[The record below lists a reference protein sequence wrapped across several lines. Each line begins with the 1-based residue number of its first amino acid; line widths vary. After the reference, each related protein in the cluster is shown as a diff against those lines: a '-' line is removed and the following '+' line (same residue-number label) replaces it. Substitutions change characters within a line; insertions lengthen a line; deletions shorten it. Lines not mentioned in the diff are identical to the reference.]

1 MEVDGV
7 TPAESEPFEP
17 QDPEG
22 ESTAPDNPGAPHE
35 HDLEHADCRLRAD
48 VAAEWSWAAALA
60 GIPQIRSVV
69 VSTSVPL
76 EHARVTA
83 RAWDGDVT
91 IAEAVLGEGA
101 LKAGETILGA
111 AVLRLHSG
119 YMATREE
126 RSGATVDVQL
136 VDMTREGEV
145 LAAHSVDVDIQPP
158 DIWWRAQGGP
168 GLAEAM
174 LAAFVRPNAPVVA
187 EIARQALDILRTES
201 GDAAFYAYQIPDSHE
216 RAEKVEET
224 ARAIA
229 QAIRNRG
236 IGYSEPPP
244 AWDYAE
250 TGQRIR
256 SHESVAA
263 PGLGTCLDTTVLVAA
278 CLEHVGLKPVLMLVE
293 GHIFCGYWRH
303 DEEWSEP
310 ITWDYATVANLVQ
323 GGRIGVLETTQLCVH
338 STLSLDDVFAIN
350 DRSYFRDVPARAF
363 RVMVDVAAARARR
376 VTPLPVLVSQA
387 NGDLQVVEYHA
398 GSDVPRVETV
408 SVADQDV
415 LAELSGRMRDEQP
428 ARLRKWKSELLS
440 LNATSPLLN
449 LPGNAYVQ
457 PLLIPPVGLGRLEDG
472 LHLDKEYEVRSGYAV
487 DELLRERGVR
497 NMLEAPDGDLLDRVE
512 SRVIFVQRV
521 KATRTERTAITPPVM
536 MSELRTLARRAK
548 DAKDERGMN
557 PLFLVLGLLRWGE
570 GAGGSV
576 LPEGASYDAPLVLVP
591 VRLTGGLR
599 GRPLVLALDSSS
611 HVTPNHALI
620 EWLRREHGL
629 SVPGLAEP
637 ALDKAGI
644 DVDGV
649 LDNVRQA
656 VARAGLSMQV
666 VPEAKLALLEVGA
679 FRMWKDLQ
687 DHGEEFMERP
697 LVRHLVATPTEQFV
711 DPAVDGA
718 RSSEDLDDVVLPVPA
733 DAAQAQAV
741 SWVRQ
746 GRTFVLQG
754 PPGTGKSQTIT
765 NMIAACVA
773 DGRRV
778 LFVAEKQTALSVV
791 RRRLDAVG
799 LGIHSLNLHQEG
811 SSRAAVR
818 EQLMASLRAKAES
831 DPAVMEAARRQ
842 RRNALYQLQQYPES
856 LHAMNQAGYS
866 AYSARDTLLIL
877 GDGPSI
883 DVTDDVVT
891 RRGDDLAAAT
901 AAARELPRLALAA
914 RPRRDHPWH
923 LVGPVAPA
931 ALDVGAAQAVVVELL
946 DATEAVS
953 TATSIADL
961 VARVATFDQ
970 VRQLVALSSP
980 DVPSAS
986 AVQTAL
992 DASWVSATL
1001 QGLGQIESAG
1011 SQWARSLGAFHPN
1024 VVSLDIEGIQRS
1036 LVEARSSGM
1045 FGRKAKVAEA
1055 LAPLAPYQGGVALNP
1070 EAAPSVLDSLL
1081 GPRRF
1086 FLQALAWVAD
1096 HPVLNVPA
1104 GWNPLVP
1111 GAVQPLIGQVRSLD
1125 DYVRPLRD
1133 ESEWGR
1139 AVQAALIDGALAG
1152 NDTVLGRWE
1161 AAWAQFLEQFSVVE
1175 HDLTTWLAGRG
1186 LSEAVTESR
1195 IAWSGDVADRL
1206 IMLQRW
1212 ASFRCALVPLHGV
1225 VPEVEVERLLDGSA
1239 APDEL
1244 EVALQRGVARTSL
1257 RERMHT
1263 AALDVFDGGA
1273 HQVRI
1278 DSLRSSE
1285 ATIRDQWPGETAR
1298 GLIEGRSSA
1307 SSLGGLQRELTK
1319 TRGMLGTRALLRQHA
1334 EAVQLLAPVILASPS
1349 SVVDLVEPGT
1359 LDFDVVIF
1367 DEASQITVPE
1377 AIGALGRA
1385 RAAVVVGDSK
1395 QMPPSRRIGAAAVAD
1410 GDDDELDG
1418 TEEELVEDEESILS
1432 ECELARV
1439 PTLRLDWHYRSQDEA
1454 LIAFSNKNYYE
1465 GALSSFPTPT
1475 LMSDATG
1482 VAFRRVDGHYVR
1494 ARGAPDPG
1502 MADRVRTMLRGT
1514 PGIGFSNTNLE
1525 EAVAIVDEVERL
1537 VLADPAHRP
1546 SIGIVTFNEQ
1556 QRVLILGLLQNHDNP
1571 DVVAIQSESVMTAET
1586 VLFVK
1591 SLEQVQG
1598 DERDVVLFSVAFSKQ
1613 ANGKIPLN
1621 FGRLSTLGGERRLNV
1636 AVTRARRKNVVFCSF
1651 EPRELEAERSSYSG
1665 VKHLKDYL
1673 LFAQEADSSAHT
1685 SAAAF
1690 GVPVRDRHR
1699 DEVAA
1704 VLRERGLAVT
1714 TDVGMS
1720 DFKLD
1725 LVLADPGDATR
1736 PVLPVLLDGELWR
1749 RRTTVVDRDVL
1760 PVDVLTNLMGWPRVA
1775 RLWWPMWVQNREEAV
1790 SALLD
1795 EFHTVRAAL
1804 DGGARPDEDAPRLS
1818 ETVEL
1823 PLSAGGGVGEIG
1835 DAALAARMRS
1845 DEEHRVA
1852 ESESQ
1857 APVEVVESYGERQV
1871 ATAWP
1876 TLAPITEVEESRDSA
1891 ERADS
1896 LSGDESPADPATA
1909 PAFAT
1914 DREGVQPSLPVA
1926 EDSIGQT
1933 SSARDSDGS
1942 VPDSLP
1948 AYVAW
1953 DRSLGRALDD
1963 LSDDEVDDLLVEIVD
1978 VEGPMHVEVAY
1989 RRLIRGCGGSKLGS
2003 RVRTRLDASLARV
2016 VRRRRVRKLRDNVK
2030 DPLSKTLYIPGKP
2043 SVLPRQSGDRALED
2057 VPLSELATVGDMH
2070 PEGLEYD
2077 TLLRSVLALYGRKAL
2092 TGQAE
2097 YYLDLGLRHTWH
2109 EE

>member
-1 MEVDGV
+1 MEVDAV
-7 TPAESEPFEP
+7 TPDDP
-17 QDPEG
+17 QPVETRGVPDEQAATGQPSG
-22 ESTAPDNPGAPHE
+22 EHE
-35 HDLEHADCRLRAD
+35 HLDCRVRAD
-48 VAAEWSWAAALA
+48 VDAEWSWAAALA

-69 VSTSVPL
+69 VSSSVPL

-91 IAEAVLGEGA
+91 IAEAVLGEGSMR
-101 LKAGETILGA
+101 AGDTTLDA
-111 AVLRLHSG
+111 SVLRLHSG

-126 RSGATVDVQL
+126 RSGATLDVQL
-136 VDMTREGEV
+136 IDMTSDDRV

-187 EIARQALDILRTES
+187 EIGRAAIELLNRA
-201 GDAAFYAYQIPDSHE
+201 GHDASFDAYQKPDADSQG
-216 RAEKVEET
+216 RKADLT
-224 ARAIA
+224 ATAIA
-229 QAIRNRG
+229 QAIRDRG

-244 AWDYAE
+244 AWDYSSE
-250 TGQRIR
+250 GQRIR
-256 SHESVAA
+256 SHEAVAA

-278 CLEHVGLKPVLMLVE
+278 CLEHVGLKPLLVLVA
-293 GHIFCGYWRH
+293 GHAFCGYWRV
-303 DEEWSEP
+303 ENELREP
-310 ITWDYATVANLVQ
+310 VLYDFALAANLVQ
-323 GGRIGVLETTQLCVH
+323 SGLVGLIETTALTIS
-338 STLSLDDVFAIN
+338 STVPLEEVFASN
-350 DRSYFRDVPARAF
+350 ERAF
-363 RVMVDVAAARARR
+363 FRGEPSSPFWALVDVAVARR
-376 VTPLPVLVSQA
+376 QHVSPLPVLVSLG
-387 NGDLQVVEYHA
+387 NGDLQVVEYHPDTH
-398 GSDVPRVETV
+398 GPRIETV
-408 SVADQDV
+408 TASERETLSE
-415 LAELSGRMRDEQP
+415 LAGRLRDEQP

-457 PLLIPPVGLGRLEDG
+457 PLVLPPVGLGRLEDG
-472 LHLDKEYEVRSGYAV
+472 LHLDQEYEVRSGYAV
-487 DELLRERGVR
+487 DELLQQRGVP
-497 NMLEAPDGDLLDRVE
+497 NMAVAPDDDVLSRLQ
-512 SRVIFVQRV
+512 SRVLFVQRLKV
-521 KATRTERTAITPPVM
+521 TRGERQAISPSVM
-536 MSELRTLARRAK
+536 LSELRTLARRAK

-570 GAGGSV
+570 GSGGGV
-576 LPEGASYDAPLVLVP
+576 VPEGTSYDAPLVLVP
-591 VRLTGGLR
+591 VRLAGGLR
-599 GRPLVLALDSSS
+599 GRPLTLALDSSS

-687 DHGEEFMERP
+687 DHGDEFMERP
-697 LVRHLVATPTEQFV
+697 LVRHLVATPTEQFI

-891 RRGDDLAAAT
+891 RRGDELAAAT

-914 RPRRDHPWH
+914 RPRRDHPWF
-923 LVGPVAPA
+923 LVGPVESE

-946 DATEAVS
+946 EATEAAS
-953 TATSIADL
+953 TATAVADL

-970 VRQLVALSSP
+970 IRQLVGLSSP

-1011 SQWARSLGAFHPN
+1011 GQWAGSLGAFHPN
-1024 VVSLDIEGIQRS
+1024 VVSLDIEGIQRR

-1045 FGRKAKVAEA
+1045 FGRKAKVAET
-1055 LAPLAPYQGGVALNP
+1055 LAPLAPYQGGVAVNAD
-1070 EAAPSVLDSLL
+1070 AAPSVLDSLL

-1096 HPVLNVPA
+1096 RPVLSMPA

-1111 GAVQPLIGQVRSLD
+1111 GAVQPLIEQVRSLD

-1139 AVQAALIDGALAG
+1139 AVRAALVDGALSG
-1152 NDTVLGRWE
+1152 MDPILGRWE
-1161 AAWAQFLEQFSVVE
+1161 SAWAQFLEQFSVVE

-1195 IAWSGDVADRL
+1195 IAWRGDVADRL

-1212 ASFRCALVPLHGV
+1212 ASFRCALVPLQGV
-1225 VPEVEVERLLDGSA
+1225 VPEVDVERLLDGSA

-1257 RERMHT
+1257 RERMHS
-1263 AALDVFDGGA
+1263 AALDVFDGDA
-1273 HQVRI
+1273 HHVRI
-1278 DSLRSSE
+1278 DALRSSE

-1482 VAFRRVDGHYVR
+1482 VAFRRVDGHYIR
-1494 ARGAPDPG
+1494 ARGVPDPG

-1525 EAVAIVDEVERL
+1525 EAVAIVEEVERL

-1556 QRVLILGLLQNHDNP
+1556 QRVLILGLLQNHDDP

-1673 LFAQEADSSAHT
+1673 LFAQEADSSAHA
-1685 SAAAF
+1685 SSAAF

-1725 LVLADPGDATR
+1725 LVLADPEDASR

-1790 SALLD
+1790 SAVLD
-1795 EFHTVRAAL
+1795 EYRVALAAL
-1804 DGGARPDEDAPRLS
+1804 DGRAGPERDHARPS
-1818 ETVEL
+1818 ESVEL
-1823 PLSAGGGVGEIG
+1823 PLAAGEGVGEFG
-1835 DAALAARMRS
+1835 DAILTEPVDS
-1845 DEEHRVA
+1845 DSDAEPAVA
-1852 ESESQ
+1852 EVTSQ
-1857 APVEVVESYGERQV
+1857 VPAEAAELYGEQQAAAAWSAVAPV
-1871 ATAWP
+1871 
-1876 TLAPITEVEESRDSA
+1876 TEVEVSRDSA
-1891 ERADS
+1891 EHPDAAP
-1896 LSGDESPADPATA
+1896 GDEPPLELATA
-1909 PAFAT
+1909 PAFASYR
-1914 DREGVQPSLPVA
+1914 DDVQPSRPVE
-1926 EDSIGQT
+1926 EDVTGQA
-1933 SSARDSDGS
+1933 SSARDSVS
-1942 VPDSLP
+1942 SAPDSLP

-1953 DRSLGRALDD
+1953 DRSLGRTLDD
-1963 LSDDEVDDLLVEIVD
+1963 LSDEEVDDLLVEIVD
-1978 VEGPMHVEVAY
+1978 LEGPMHVEVAY

-2030 DPLSKTLYIPGKP
+2030 DPLSKTLFIPGKP

-2057 VPLSELATVGDMH
+2057 VPLSEIATVGDMH

-2077 TLLRSVLALYGRKAL
+2077 SLLRSVLALYGRKAL